1 MSTFN
6 AVKQNI
12 KAQAA
17 MQANNKERIK
27 QPRCCW
33 KCQKDKQTIGGKLVM
48 KPGFFM
54 FICKDCMDAKK
65 AA

>member
-1 MSTFN
+1 MSTFS

-12 KAQAA
+12 KAQAP
-17 MQANNKERIK
+17 MQDHKQARIK

-33 KCQKDKQTIGGKLVM
+33 KCQKDKQILGGKVVI